1 MYYVLVG
8 ICPDPGSLVWPTA
21 VIRGDLIYEDG
32 SCSRV
37 CRSMHMND
45 RYLKKRRRLLRE
57 FPKRKEKEKEEK
69 GEIPRNAWHVNV
81 GCVSDLLVNLATLIR
96 TTPHPDNGM
105 PASPHI
111 PYHDTQGFLRWLSN
125 QI

>member
-45 RYLKKRRRLLRE
+45 RYLKKKE
-57 FPKRKEKEKEEK
+57 APSGVPKKKGKRKRRE
-69 GEIPRNAWHVNV
+69 GRNPRNAWHVNV
-81 GCVSDLLVNLATLIR
+81 GCVSDPLVNLATLIR